1 MINLARGSADS
12 TDIEQNDTPWNISIP
27 RWCAIHSASACF
39 VSSLDT
45 KQAETWLLWIT
56 VWAGFS
62 DGPWGLSSPSEIPSI
77 YTWHWKR
84 TPPSKT
90 LSWQF
95 VAKLLHKSQ
104 LVRKRHL
111 WMCSGV
117 KIWEKHEMAAEVLHE
132 CHKRGH
138 FELKDMS
145 FVRQESPS
153 ASFHTWS
160 ECGSTLSTLS
170 TLSYKLFMFV
180 FFIWHYNLYIKSIVD
195 IKSLQN
201 PLLKLQLLSDVNNS
215 SK

>member
-1 MINLARGSADS
+1 MIHLARGSADS

-27 RWCAIHSASACF
+27 RWCAIHCTSACF

-45 KQAETWLLWIT
+45 KQAETWLLCIT

-62 DGPWGLSSPSEIPSI
+62 DGPWGLSSPSEIASI

-84 TPPSKT
+84 TSPSKT

-104 LVRKRHL
+104 LDVQWCKNMGEA
-111 WMCSGV
+111 WNGCWG
-117 KIWEKHEMAAEVLHE
+117 LHK

-160 ECGSTLSTLS
+160 ECGSKLSTLS

-180 FFIWHYNLYIKSIVD
+180 FFIWHKSIVD
-195 IKSLQN
+195 IKSLQH
-201 PLLKLQLLSDVNNS
+201 PC
-215 SK
+215 